1 MGGFADARP
10 LRSSHRHRM
19 QTTTTTTGK
28 RSPSRHRLLVDL
40 PTTERSIDVAGIST
54 SILEGGAGSPVIL
67 LHGPAAHAAA
77 WMRVL
82 PALVRRH
89 RVIVPDLPGHGA
101 SGSVTPMTVERMIAW
116 LGELI
121 TKTCAS
127 PPAVVGHALGGA
139 IAARFAAAH
148 GDAIR
153 QLILVDTFGLTPFQP
168 VPEFGQAIRDYF
180 ENPRPESHHEL
191 WRYCAHDIESVRRQ
205 MGERWQPFE
214 DYNLE
219 LVRTP
224 SVMDAASSMLTLF
237 ASSAIPDAELANRGD
252 RSGLGTRRPRDPA
265 RGRRGSERALSLAAP
280 RDRRMCRRSPDREA
294 AGPRAHI
301 AQRDRRIGAVTI
313 TAPAVRRSDATGAR
327 HAFVSAWTPMLS

>member
-1 MGGFADARP
+1 
-10 LRSSHRHRM
+10 M

-40 PTTERSIDVAGIST
+40 PATERSIDIAGIST

-82 PALVRRH
+82 PALVTRH

-121 TKTCAS
+121 RKTCAS

-168 VPEFGQAIRDYF
+168 VPAFGQAIRDYF

-237 ASSAIPDAELANRGD
+237 ASSAIPDAELARIAVTA
-252 RSGLGTRRPRDPA
+252 LVW
-265 RGRRGSERALSLAAP
+265 GREDLATPLAVAEAASERYRWPLHVIDGCADDPPIEKPQDLVRIL
-280 RDRRMCRRSPDREA
+280 RSVIDA
-294 AGPRAHI
+294 S
-301 AQRDRRIGAVTI
+301 AQ
-313 TAPAVRRSDATGAR
+313 
-327 HAFVSAWTPMLS
+327 